1 MKIFILTLFICLNVI
16 GLNAQRLTNSS
27 RSTIGYIE
35 NGRVMGS
42 NRSTLGYF
50 DGERI
55 MNSSRS
61 TIGYF
66 ANGRVMNS
74 SRSTIGYIE
83 NGRVTNSSRSTIG
96 YWETGRIMNSS
107 RSTLGYYEGV
117 NDEQASLFFFF
128 FFYGS
133 VTTQIPTLSTSAVS
147 NLGTTTATSGGN
159 VSADGGAT
167 VTARG
172 VVWSTNPTP
181 VVSLTTKTSNG
192 TGTGTFSSS
201 LTSLSPNTTYFV
213 RAYATNSEGTAYGNE
228 ISFKTN
234 SSSTLSV
241 TPSVITFGT
250 IGGAQSV
257 FIRSNAAW
265 SISEGFD
272 FISVY
277 PTSGNGDASETI
289 QCNANNSQQ
298 SRSGSLL
305 VNVSGLPVQM
315 ITLLQESSQ
324 VINTTAIL
332 TVDISKAGKAPKD
345 LLGVNLGP
353 GTSVK
358 GYQEAGIRE
367 IRTHDFYGPFDYWNY
382 TVNAL
387 DTTAK
392 RFRSTFD
399 PTKESSYN
407 WKESD
412 AKMDTIISN
421 GFKAFFRLGI
431 SYPHHPAVPTFPP
444 LDALAQSFM
453 TFGEI
458 SRRTVM
464 HYTKGWHNGFT
475 YPIRYWEIWNE
486 PDFKEKFWSGP
497 QGTPINYFNLY
508 KSASAAIKE
517 VDAQLKVGG
526 PGLAYASLFFK
537 NQGYV
542 TEFMAYCQTNRL
554 PLDFYSWHLY
564 DVRNPQGIK
573 AYAETIR
580 NYLDKYGYTTAE
592 SFITEINPDL
602 KGASFQNNARGAAWV
617 IGAFISCN
625 QSPVDKFFWY
635 RGVQLSPLTNPDGTT
650 SGNLLWTGLAYKIY
664 ASFLLENVK
673 TIPVTGEL
681 FVSSAFDRDT
691 TSLQALAGQSIS
703 MDTIS
708 VLISHL
714 NSPSNT
720 LNVELA
726 NLPWN
731 GSARMVLTRL
741 NDPDRKLVIT
751 ETNSMVENGKV
762 SFSVPNASTPGTCLL
777 RIIRKQTSTSIPA
790 ILPAELF
797 EIFPNPST
805 DDVNLLPLSDL
816 SGKVTLQLIG
826 LNGQQIWSKQINDVI
841 AGESIQVSLN
851 RFQSGLYL
859 LRIQTE
865 NGVLVRKLEIIR

>member
-1 MKIFILTLFICLNVI
+1 MKIFILTLIICLNVI

-66 ANGRVMNS
+66 ANGKVMNS
-74 SRSTIGYIE
+74 SRSTIGYLE

-133 VTTQIPTLSTSAVS
+133 VITQIPTLSTSAVS

-159 VSADGGAT
+159 VSADGGST

-181 VVSLTTKTSNG
+181 VVSLTSKTSNG

-201 LTSLSPNTTYFV
+201 LTSLSPNTTYYV
-213 RAYATNSEGTAYGNE
+213 RAYATNSAGTAYGNE

-277 PTSGNGDASETI
+277 PTSGNGDASVTI

-332 TVDISKAGKAPKD
+332 RVDISKAGKAPKD

-673 TIPVTGEL
+673 TIPLTGEL

>member
-1 MKIFILTLFICLNVI
+1 
-16 GLNAQRLTNSS
+16 
-27 RSTIGYIE
+27 
-35 NGRVMGS
+35 
-42 NRSTLGYF
+42 
-50 DGERI
+50 
-55 MNSSRS
+55 
-61 TIGYF
+61 
-66 ANGRVMNS
+66 
-74 SRSTIGYIE
+74 
-83 NGRVTNSSRSTIG
+83 
-96 YWETGRIMNSS
+96 
-107 RSTLGYYEGV
+107 
-117 NDEQASLFFFF
+117 
-128 FFYGS
+128 
-133 VTTQIPTLSTSAVS
+133 
-147 NLGTTTATSGGN
+147 
-159 VSADGGAT
+159 
-167 VTARG
+167 
-172 VVWSTNPTP
+172 
-181 VVSLTTKTSNG
+181 
-192 TGTGTFSSS
+192 
-201 LTSLSPNTTYFV
+201 
-213 RAYATNSEGTAYGNE
+213 
-228 ISFKTN
+228 
-234 SSSTLSV
+234 
-241 TPSVITFGT
+241 
-250 IGGAQSV
+250 
-257 FIRSNAAW
+257 
-265 SISEGFD
+265 
-272 FISVY
+272 
-277 PTSGNGDASETI
+277 
-289 QCNANNSQQ
+289 
-298 SRSGSLL
+298 
-305 VNVSGLPVQM
+305 
-315 ITLLQESSQ
+315 
-324 VINTTAIL
+324 
-332 TVDISKAGKAPKD
+332 
-345 LLGVNLGP
+345 
-353 GTSVK
+353 
-358 GYQEAGIRE
+358 
-367 IRTHDFYGPFDYWNY
+367 
-382 TVNAL
+382 
-387 DTTAK
+387 
-392 RFRSTFD
+392 
-399 PTKESSYN
+399 
-407 WKESD
+407 
-412 AKMDTIISN
+412 
-421 GFKAFFRLGI
+421 
-431 SYPHHPAVPTFPP
+431 
-444 LDALAQSFM
+444 M

-542 TEFMAYCQTNRL
+542 TEFMAFCQTNRL

>member
-1 MKIFILTLFICLNVI
+1 MKISIFTIIICLNVI

-74 SRSTIGYIE
+74 SRSTIGYLE

-117 NDEQASLFFFF
+117 NDEQATLFFFF

-147 NLGTTTATSGGN
+147 NLGTTTSTSGGN
-159 VSADGGAT
+159 VSADGGST

-181 VVSLTTKTSNG
+181 VVSLTSKTSNG

-201 LTSLSPNTTYFV
+201 LTSLSPNTTYYV
-213 RAYATNSEGTAYGNE
+213 RAYATNSAGTAYGNE

-277 PTSGNGDASETI
+277 PTSGNGDASVTI

-332 TVDISKAGKAPKD
+332 RVDISKAGKAPKD

-664 ASFLLENVK
+664 ASLSYYLY
-673 TIPVTGEL
+673 
-681 FVSSAFDRDT
+681 
-691 TSLQALAGQSIS
+691 
-703 MDTIS
+703 
-708 VLISHL
+708 HL
-714 NSPSNT
+714 NI
-720 LNVELA
+720 
-726 NLPWN
+726 
-731 GSARMVLTRL
+731 
-741 NDPDRKLVIT
+741 LVY
-751 ETNSMVENGKV
+751 
-762 SFSVPNASTPGTCLL
+762 
-777 RIIRKQTSTSIPA
+777 
-790 ILPAELF
+790 LF
-797 EIFPNPST
+797 FHYP
-805 DDVNLLPLSDL
+805 
-816 SGKVTLQLIG
+816 
-826 LNGQQIWSKQINDVI
+826 
-841 AGESIQVSLN
+841 
-851 RFQSGLYL
+851 
-859 LRIQTE
+859 
-865 NGVLVRKLEIIR
+865 